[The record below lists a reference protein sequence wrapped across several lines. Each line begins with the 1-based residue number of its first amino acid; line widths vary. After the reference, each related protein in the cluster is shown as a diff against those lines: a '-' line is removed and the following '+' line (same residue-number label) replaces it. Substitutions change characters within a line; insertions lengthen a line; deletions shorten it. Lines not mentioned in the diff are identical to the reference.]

1 MMSDSGEEEPH
12 RFTFDPDERASTA
25 VTEAVADVL
34 ECDQRDLPRLYESV
48 DGDSLDS
55 IVSSEEPLPARRP
68 VIVSFHYAGCEVTVT
83 SHGRIVV
90 AVVEE

>member
-1 MMSDSGEEEPH
+1 MSDTEGSGPH

-34 ECDQRDLPRLYESV
+34 ERDQRDLPPLYESV

-55 IVSSEEPLPARRP
+55 IVSSEEPLPSRHP
-68 VIVSFHYAGCEVTVT
+68 VIVSFRYAGCDLTVT